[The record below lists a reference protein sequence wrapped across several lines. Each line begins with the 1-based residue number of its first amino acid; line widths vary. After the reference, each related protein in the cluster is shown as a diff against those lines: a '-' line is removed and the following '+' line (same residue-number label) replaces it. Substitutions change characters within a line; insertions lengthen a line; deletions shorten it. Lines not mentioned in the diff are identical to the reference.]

1 MRWRIILA
9 NGSIV
14 VVLSLLSYFL
24 LKTGIGRIVDNPV
37 EQQRRLDRALRS
49 ASAQLDLDALR
60 FERWLGQQATTAEV
74 REVFL
79 AGTAEARQEAAT
91 REANRLRDAAVARA
105 EFARLTPSLLLF
117 VDAVGVT
124 LGRNGTEAMRGD
136 DVARVYPV
144 LTRTLGR
151 SGTDSDVWINDKRQ
165 EQMLTT
171 YASVLG
177 ADGKVLGALV
187 LGTPLS
193 DERLMLTSEQTSGE
207 SLALVSAQG
216 EVLASGGPP
225 ARGYDSTV
233 VRSAVSAAAAGVL
246 SRAAEP
252 VAGRWF
258 VAAPLA
264 EYGGDLLLVASVSES
279 AAAGVDGVLW
289 PIFAVGGLG
298 LFLVVVGGIM
308 LGNYVSR
315 PIAELEEGLL
325 LVINGERDL
334 RFDLDHAEL
343 GGLTTRINALLSAL
357 LGVPEESASDEREP
371 PADERSL

>member
-24 LKTGIGRIVDNPV
+24 LKTGIARIVDNPV

-60 FERWLGQQATTAEV
+60 FERWLAQQAATTEV
-74 REVFL
+74 RDVFV

-91 REANRLRDAAVARA
+91 REANRLRDAVVARA

-117 VDAVGVT
+117 VDAAGVT

-136 DVARVYPV
+136 DVAQVYPA
-144 LTRTLGR
+144 LARTLGR
-151 SGTDSDVWINDKRQ
+151 HGTESDVWINDKRQ

-193 DERLMLTSEQTSGE
+193 DERLVLTSEQTSGE
-207 SLALVSAQG
+207 SLALVSARG

-225 ARGYDSTV
+225 ARGYDSAA
-233 VRSAVSAAAAGVL
+233 VRAAVTGAATGVL

-258 VAAPLA
+258 VAAPLS
-264 EYGGDLLLVASVSES
+264 EYGGDLLLVASVSAS

-315 PIAELEEGLL
+315 PISELEEGLL
-325 LVINGERDL
+325 LVINGQRDL

-343 GGLTTRINALLSAL
+343 GGLTSRINALLSAL
-357 LGVPEESASDEREP
+357 LGVPEESGTEE
-371 PADERSL
+371 

>member
-14 VVLSLLSYFL
+14 IVLTLLSYFL
-24 LKTGIGRIVDNPV
+24 LKTGIARIVANPA
-37 EQQRRLDRALRS
+37 EQQRRLDRSVRS
-49 ASAQLDLDALR
+49 ASAQLSLDALR
-60 FERWLGQQATTAEV
+60 FERWLAKQATTVEV
-74 REVFL
+74 RDVFV

-105 EFARLTPSLLLF
+105 EFARMTPSLLLF
-117 VDAVGVT
+117 VDAAGVA

-136 DVARVYPV
+136 DVGRVYPA
-144 LTRTLGR
+144 LARTLSR
-151 SGTDSDVWINDKRQ
+151 HETESDVWINDKRQ

-171 YASVLG
+171 YAPVLG
-177 ADGKVLGALV
+177 TDGKVLGALV

-193 DERLMLTSEQTSGE
+193 DERMMLTSEQTSGE
-207 SLALVSAQG
+207 SLALVSPEG

-225 ARGYDSTV
+225 AGGYESAV
-233 VRSAVSAAAAGVL
+233 VRSAVAAARAGVL
-246 SRAAEP
+246 SHGAAP

-258 VAAPLA
+258 VAAPVS
-264 EYGGDLLLVASVSES
+264 EYAGADLLLVASVPES
-279 AAAGVDGVLW
+279 ALSGVEGVLW

-325 LVINGERDL
+325 LVISGQRDL
-334 RFDLDHAEL
+334 RFDLEHDEL
-343 GGLTTRINALLSAL
+343 GGLTSRINALLGSL
-357 LGVPEESASDEREP
+357 LGVPEDRPRE
-371 PADERSL
+371 